1 VSDDLDA
8 LVSAI
13 VTSTRTVVLTG
24 AGVSTESGIPDFRSD
39 SGVWSRADPMEV
51 GSIDGFRENPQRFY
65 DFWSQFFE
73 GLHGPDG
80 SRPAPNKMHR
90 LLADLERRGK
100 LGAIITQNVD
110 GLHQDAGSER
120 VLEAHGNWRRTRC
133 TRCGHQSGW
142 REVMAETPRG
152 NIPSCDLCGGT
163 VRPDVV
169 LFGELLGRAF
179 EEARDEVKRADLFIA
194 MGTSLEVAPVSSL
207 PVLAK
212 EHGARVFIVNRDPT
226 LQDRHADRVVRGE
239 LGAIAEEL
247 ATRLAARLATGLGSV
262 EG

>member
-1 VSDDLDA
+1 LSDALDA
-8 LVSAI
+8 LASAI
-13 VTSTRTVVLTG
+13 SASRRTVVLTG

-51 GSIDGFRENPQRFY
+51 GSIDGFRENPGRFY

-73 GLHGPDG
+73 GLHAPDG
-80 SRPAPNKMHR
+80 SRPRPNAMHR
-90 LLADLERRGK
+90 LLAALERNGK
-100 LGAIITQNVD
+100 LGAVITQNVD

-120 VLEAHGNWRRTRC
+120 VLEAHGNWQRTRC
-133 TRCGHQSGW
+133 TRCGNTSGW

-152 NIPSCDLCGGT
+152 AVPSCELCGGT

-169 LFGELLGRAF
+169 LFGELLGSTF

-207 PVLAK
+207 PSLAK
-212 EHGARVFIVNRDPT
+212 EHGARVVMVNRDPT
-226 LQDRHADRVVRGE
+226 LQDRHADLLVRGE
-239 LGAIAEEL
+239 LGSIAAQLARRLEL
-247 ATRLAARLATGLGSV
+247 QIG
-262 EG
+262 